1 MDRKAIA
8 ALQLAGIDPG
18 RPELL
23 RVPTALGEQGRVVPL
38 DHDLPVPVMD
48 DEGRVVW
55 LPLEPISRLWTG
67 SAVAPNFSFAPP
79 PEYEP
84 FFILIEAT
92 AAEFCDATGRPERD
106 REFERLYRLLRRR
119 PDGVD
124 ANPLFSYLRAA
135 ARLYLSLRDVSRA
148 EFEAV
153 AHRLSVSAR
162 TFTTHIDSTNYHH
175 FVLEEFF
182 HPAGPPLPSAGWPG
196 GAS

>member
-1 MDRKAIA
+1 MDRKVIA
-8 ALQLAGIDPG
+8 SLQLAGMDPAH
-18 RPELL
+18 PELL

-38 DHDLPVPVMD
+38 DPDLPVPVMD
-48 DEGRVVW
+48 DDGRVVW
-55 LPLEPISRLWTG
+55 LPLAPISRLWRG
-67 SAVAPNFSFAPP
+67 SAVAPDFSFAPP

-92 AAEFCDATGRPERD
+92 AAEFCDAIGRPERD

-119 PDGVD
+119 PDSMD

-153 AHRLSVSAR
+153 ANRLRVSAR
-162 TFTTHIDSTNYHH
+162 TFSTGSGSTNYHH

-182 HPAGPPLPSAGWPG
+182 CPAGPLSSAGWPG
-196 GAS
+196 GAP

>member
-1 MDRKAIA
+1 MDRKVIA
-8 ALQLAGIDPG
+8 ALQIAGMDPAH
-18 RPELL
+18 PELL
-23 RVPTALGEQGRVVPL
+23 RVPTALGEQRRVVSL
-38 DHDLPVPVMD
+38 DPDLPVPVMD
-48 DEGRVVW
+48 DDGRVVW
-55 LPLEPISRLWTG
+55 LPLAPISQLWTG
-67 SAVAPNFSFAPP
+67 DAVAPDFSFAPP

-119 PDGVD
+119 PDSTD

-153 AHRLSVSAR
+153 ANRLRVSAR
-162 TFTTHIDSTNYHH
+162 TFATRLDSTNYHH

-182 HPAGPPLPSAGWPG
+182 DPAGPLSSLGWPG
-196 GAS
+196 GAP

>member
-1 MDRKAIA
+1 
-8 ALQLAGIDPG
+8 
-18 RPELL
+18 
-23 RVPTALGEQGRVVPL
+23 
-38 DHDLPVPVMD
+38 MD

-55 LPLEPISRLWTG
+55 LPLEPISQLWTG
-67 SAVAPNFSFAPP
+67 SAVAPDFSFAPP

-153 AHRLSVSAR
+153 ANRLRVSAR
-162 TFTTHIDSTNYHH
+162 TFSTRIDSTNYHH
-175 FVLEEFF
+175 FVLKEFF
-182 HPAGPPLPSAGWPG
+182 HPVGPLSSAGWPG
-196 GAS
+196 GVS

>member
-1 MDRKAIA
+1 MDLKAII
-8 ALQLAGIDPG
+8 ALEKGGMDPTH
-18 RPELL
+18 PEVL

-38 DHDLPVPVMD
+38 DKDLPVPVMD
-48 DEGRVVW
+48 DHHRVVW
-55 LPLEPISRLWTG
+55 LHLEPLSQLWTG
-67 SAVAPNFSFAPP
+67 SAAPDFSRAPSS
-79 PEYEP
+79 EYEP

-92 AAEFCDATGRPERD
+92 AAEYCDATGRPERD

-119 PDGVD
+119 PDSVD

-153 AHRLSVSAR
+153 ADRLRASAR
-162 TFTTHIDSTNYHH
+162 TFSTRLDSTNYHH

-182 HPAGPPLPSAGWPG
+182 HPSGPLPNAGWSG

>member
-1 MDRKAIA
+1 MDLKAVA
-8 ALQLAGIDPG
+8 ALQRAGIDPA
-18 RPELL
+18 RPQLL

-38 DHDLPVPVMD
+38 DHGLPVPVMD

-55 LPLEPISRLWTG
+55 LPLAPIAQLWTG
-67 SAVAPNFSFAPP
+67 STSAPDFSFAPP
-79 PEYEP
+79 PVYEP

-92 AAEFCDATGRPERD
+92 AAEYCSATGRPERD
-106 REFERLYRLLRRR
+106 REFERLYRHLRRR

-153 AHRLSVSAR
+153 ANRLRVSAS
-162 TFTTHIDSTNYHH
+162 TFSTRLDSTNYHH
-175 FVLEEFF
+175 FVLQEFF
-182 HPAGPPLPSAGWPG
+182 HPARPLSSEGWPG

>member
-1 MDRKAIA
+1 MDRKVIA
-8 ALQLAGIDPG
+8 ALRVAGMDPEH
-18 RPELL
+18 PELL
-23 RVPTALGEQGRVVPL
+23 RVPTALGEQGRVVSL
-38 DHDLPVPVMD
+38 DPDLPVPVMD
-48 DEGRVVW
+48 DDGRVVW
-55 LPLEPISRLWTG
+55 LPLAPISQLWRG
-67 SAVAPNFSFAPP
+67 STAAPGFSFASP

-119 PDGVD
+119 PDSMD

-135 ARLYLSLRDVSRA
+135 ARLYLSLRDVSQA

-153 AHRLSVSAR
+153 ANRLRVSAR
-162 TFTTHIDSTNYHH
+162 TFSMGSDSTNYHH

-182 HPAGPPLPSAGWPG
+182 YPAGPLSSLGGHG
-196 GAS
+196 GAP

>member
-1 MDRKAIA
+1 MDRKVIA
-8 ALQLAGIDPG
+8 ALRVAGMDPAH
-18 RPELL
+18 PELL
-23 RVPTALGEQGRVVPL
+23 RVPTALGEQGRVVSL
-38 DHDLPVPVMD
+38 DPDLPVPVMD
-48 DEGRVVW
+48 DDGRVVW
-55 LPLEPISRLWTG
+55 LPLAPISQLWTG
-67 SAVAPNFSFAPP
+67 DAVAPDFSFAPP

-92 AAEFCDATGRPERD
+92 AAEFCGATGRPERD

-119 PDGVD
+119 PDSMD

-153 AHRLSVSAR
+153 ANRLRVSAR
-162 TFTTHIDSTNYHH
+162 TFATRLDSTNYHH

-182 HPAGPPLPSAGWPG
+182 YPAGPLSSEGWPG
-196 GAS
+196 GVP